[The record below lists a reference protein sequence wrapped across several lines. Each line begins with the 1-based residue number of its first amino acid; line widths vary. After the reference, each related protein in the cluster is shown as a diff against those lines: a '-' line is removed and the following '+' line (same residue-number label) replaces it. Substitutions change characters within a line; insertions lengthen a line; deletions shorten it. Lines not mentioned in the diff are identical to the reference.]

1 VSIPPSPDASLA
13 APILILATRHGALE
27 ASSQDTTVL
36 GLGLAER
43 AALAAR
49 RSGYGQTLGLSG
61 AARPGVGIYPGW
73 RHLAGEQGKTAGM
86 LVIAA
91 CDILAETGWLKAA
104 AAATLEA
111 NRWAA
116 ASDRLIV
123 IPSTLAHAA
132 MAALDEAPAA
142 EDLATIAGRLSQRLG
157 PPLPL
162 PPGIDPLIVA
172 GPGDIRPAERRLM
185 RALVKDTDGFMAKHV
200 ERPISLA
207 ISRLL
212 APTRITP
219 NQMTLISVA
228 IGLVGAPF
236 FLSAQADWQTLG
248 ALLFLAHSILDGC
261 DGELA
266 RLKFKESRWGGILD
280 FWGDNV
286 VHSAIFA
293 CMAIGWSGAIGQPWP
308 LLLGASAVMGT
319 LGSAG
324 FVYWRTM
331 RPKKG
336 IGPLYT
342 SVAAEPGKRFAQ
354 TLDALSRRDFIYLV
368 IALALFGHADWFLL
382 LTAIGAPVFFFL
394 LVFLAIREGSGAETK
409 AA

>member
-1 VSIPPSPDASLA
+1 V
-13 APILILATRHGALE
+13 APILLLAPRTVE
-27 ASSQDTTVL
+27 SSNAGYDSVIL
-36 GLGLAER
+36 GLGLRER

-49 RSGYGQTLGLSG
+49 RAGFERTIHLPTGEAAGLAEALGDSS
-61 AARPGVGIYPGW
+61 
-73 RHLAGEQGKTAGM
+73 GM

-91 CDILAETGWLKAA
+91 GEILAETSWLRAA
-104 AAATLEA
+104 VAADLDA

-116 ASDRLIV
+116 ATDRLIL
-123 IPSTLAHAA
+123 IP
-132 MAALDEAPAA
+132 AALTQATASALDAEPGIASLAA
-142 EDLATIAGRLSQRLG
+142 IEDRLTREWG

-162 PPGIDPLIVA
+162 PPGIDPLVVA
-172 GPGDIRPAERRLM
+172 GPDDIPAAERRLL

-207 ISRLL
+207 ISRRL
-212 APTRITP
+212 AATPVTP
-219 NQMTLISVA
+219 NQMTLISVT
-228 IGLVGAPF
+228 IGLMGAPF
-236 FLSAQADWQTLG
+236 FLSAQPLWQTLG

-293 CMAIGWSGAIGQPWP
+293 CMATGWSQANGQVWP
-308 LLLGASAVMGT
+308 LFLGAAAVMGT

-324 FVYWRTM
+324 FVYWRVM
-331 RPKKG
+331 RPKTG
-336 IGPLYT
+336 SGPLYT
-342 SVAAEPGKRFAQ
+342 SVAAEPGKHFAQ

-368 IALALFGHADWFLL
+368 IAMALFGRVDWFLL
-382 LTAIGAPVFFFL
+382 LTAVGAPIFLFL
-394 LVFLAIREGSGAETK
+394 LVFLAARERATQ
-409 AA
+409 AAGPNEV